1 MSAAVGR
8 VAGNWPLALVV
19 IGLLGG
25 AATFLNAFNSTLI
38 FDDPFLYEHFEKSLS
53 ELGVLNT
60 LGLIFFSL
68 DLHVGVPEY
77 RTYGLSKVIHFLLWL
92 IFDERAWMYSALI
105 GLLQTGSALLLY
117 RLLVRASQNHLQAF
131 LVSIVW
137 ILSPFLVTTCF
148 HHYSYLIFPV
158 QITLAIA
165 FVFQGLILE
174 NHRLRWSSK
183 AGLALAGAS
192 VVLTGEL
199 HFILAAVMLLLVVH
213 STPSSLKRMERWA
226 YLVWLGVPAVLVLL
240 VHYSVWN
247 SWGGVAEFQR
257 FNYSSPSFIDLFERS
272 ADYFF
277 SIPRGAS
284 AQVGHILKY
293 SRGSVLTFLSL
304 AMFVIVLLVRLG
316 KKLDSGGKRET
327 SGVERTERVFMTLLI
342 LFAASLAVNWI
353 HSVLFNQVG
362 EVLPRRYGY
371 VPYTLFFMALIALL
385 TATPV
390 RKRMGEV
397 PAFAVTGFV
406 VALWGALQFVC
417 LPQVR
422 SQDSGVWDQL
432 RFASIGKKNPHVL
445 FVNALNAKR
454 PTGFDS
460 PGIRGS
466 AFPPIFESPFMRNG
480 WQVQYARKALGFV
493 AAGDSFELGPSGS
506 ESVSLSGQLNGI
518 HFLQAPP
525 VMVPE
530 ESIVVV
536 MDAGVASPDWKDNLQ
551 RVQVVKSW
559 PEFKDTPA
567 FARVKIEAG
576 WGGLLAGIF
585 NDDLIEVALDLG
597 QKAPSRIPGVMPDK
611 KYGEYVVAN
620 PVIADY
626 GLESGDDGVYAP
638 NGKSGAP
645 LSYLTTNRHGV
656 FTYRIDFADAGQKD
670 LSIDFLDWWADRPGV
685 RVMNLQ
691 VAFDD
696 RWVDLGS
703 FDTYEIAKREPF
715 SLKLPVNGA
724 RTVRIRFLKDPSS
737 KDIPFVNG
745 VRVKALAAKVINR

>member
-8 VAGNWPLALVV
+8 VTGNWPLALVV

-53 ELGVLNT
+53 ELGGLST
-60 LGLIFFSL
+60 LGLIFFNL

-92 IFDERAWMYSALI
+92 IFDDRAWMYSALI

-117 RLLVRASQNHLQAF
+117 RLLVRASQNHLQA
-131 LVSIVW
+131 LLISIVW

-165 FVFQGLILE
+165 FVLQGLILE

-192 VVLTGEL
+192 VALTGEL
-199 HFILAAVMLLLVVH
+199 HFVLSAVMLVLVVH
-213 STPSSLKRMERWA
+213 STPSALKRMERWA
-226 YLVWLGVPAVLVLL
+226 YLLWLSVPAVLVLL
-240 VHYSVWN
+240 VHHSVWT
-247 SWGGVAEFQR
+247 SWGGVAEVQR
-257 FNYSSPSFIDLFERS
+257 FNYSSPSFIDLVDRS
-272 ADYFF
+272 VDYFS

-284 AQVGHILKY
+284 AQVGHILNY
-293 SRGSVLTFLSL
+293 SRASLWTFLFLAILGSVLF
-304 AMFVIVLLVRLG
+304 AKMG
-316 KKLDSGGKRET
+316 KKLEFGGDREAA
-327 SGVERTERVFMTLLI
+327 GVVRTERIFLASVV
-342 LFAASLAVNWI
+342 LFAASLAVVWI
-353 HSVLFNQVG
+353 RAVFFSPVG

-371 VPYTLFFMALIALL
+371 VPYTLFFMALVALL

-390 RKRMGEV
+390 RKRVGEV
-397 PAFAVTGFV
+397 PAFVVAGFV

-432 RFASIGKKNPHVL
+432 RSASMGKKNPHVL
-445 FVNALNAKR
+445 FVNALNAQR

-460 PGIRGS
+460 PGIRGA

-493 AAGDSFELGPSGS
+493 AAGDSFELGRRGS

-518 HFLQAPP
+518 HFQQAPP
-525 VMVPE
+525 ATASE

-536 MDAGVASPDWKDNLQ
+536 MDSGVAPPDWKDSLQ
-551 RVQVVKSW
+551 RVRVIKSW
-559 PEFKDTPA
+559 AEFKGTPA
-567 FARVKIEAG
+567 YTRVRIETG

-585 NDDLIEVALDLG
+585 NDDLSEVALDLG
-597 QKAPSRIPGVMPDK
+597 QRAPSRIQGVMPDK
-611 KYGEYVVAN
+611 KYGEHVVAH

-656 FTYRIDFADAGQKD
+656 FTYRIDFENADQKD
-670 LSIDFLDWWADRPGV
+670 LSIDFLDWWADRSGG
-685 RVMNLQ
+685 RVINLQ

-696 RWVDLGS
+696 QWVDLGS
-703 FDTYEIAKREPF
+703 FDTFEIAKREPF

-745 VRVKALAAKVINR
+745 IRIKALAAKVIN